1 MIQVAEHLTS
11 RLGRVKETWNLLK
24 KNWQEVEV
32 VIVNNPARNRL
43 RKFNAW
49 FLSDVT
55 GIVYFKVS
63 SEIKD
68 RNSYAGH
75 MADQS
80 KAVLMK

>member
-43 RKFNAW
+43 RKLNAW

-68 RNSYAGH
+68 WNSYAGH